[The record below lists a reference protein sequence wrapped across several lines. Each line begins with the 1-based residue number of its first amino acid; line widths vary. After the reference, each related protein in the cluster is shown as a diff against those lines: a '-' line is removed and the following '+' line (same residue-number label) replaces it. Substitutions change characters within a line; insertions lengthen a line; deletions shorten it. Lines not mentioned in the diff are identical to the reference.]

1 LRLKDSSHSIK
12 ETGDDSMITVKI
24 QIGSKIFTAKLFDN
38 ASSQALLAKMP
49 ITMTM
54 SELNE
59 NEKYYNMPYKL
70 PTNSQ
75 QMGSINAGDLML
87 YGSDCLVLFYK
98 SFNTSYSYTR
108 LGAIEDVSGLVNAL
122 GNGSVQVTF
131 SLTM

>member
-1 LRLKDSSHSIK
+1 
-12 ETGDDSMITVKI
+12 MITVKI

-59 NEKYYNMPYKL
+59 NEKYYNLPYKL
-70 PTNSQ
+70 PANSQ

-108 LGAIEDVSGLVNAL
+108 LGTIEDVSGLVNAL
-122 GNGSVQVTF
+122 GSGSVQVTF
-131 SLTM
+131 SLAM